1 MYKIRIDLI
10 SNIIINA
17 MAICYV
23 HAFCQQIS
31 IFQVHLFHLYGA
43 YKGYMGVTYMS
54 LVSPIS
60 VGCKN

>member
-43 YKGYMGVTYMS
+43 YKGYMGVTYMA
-54 LVSPIS
+54 IYI
-60 VGCKN
+60 